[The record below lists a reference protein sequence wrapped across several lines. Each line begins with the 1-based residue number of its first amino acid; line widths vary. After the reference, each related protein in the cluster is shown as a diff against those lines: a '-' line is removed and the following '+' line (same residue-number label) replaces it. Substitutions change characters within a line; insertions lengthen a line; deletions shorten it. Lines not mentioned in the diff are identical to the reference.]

1 MSEKSKQPKAE
12 EKLLAREQ
20 VALESKEIPFEDLVC
35 RPEEYS
41 FRDGDDLSQK
51 SLQSLADDIAANGL
65 ISPLL
70 VQEENGKYLVF
81 NGNRRY
87 GAMSLLVE
95 KQIAGWTR
103 RTLIKV
109 EMMPAGTK
117 KLEVLAR
124 AISANTF
131 QKPLSG
137 FGRARAALALHREG
151 MPNVQIAGI
160 FDCNVKTIE
169 RDLSV
174 ATYPKFMQLVEDHAI
189 QFSTVASLLEKAKKA
204 KKTGKAEKPN
214 RVDELYDAI
223 QGFAVDKKRELQK
236 ESAAQVERGGKPYTE
251 EKLWPQR
258 YLSKSQIAAW
268 DNALISGEPLEQGSS
283 VSFSAQVK
291 KEHGV
296 QKAIVSSLT
305 LDVGDAPLDHLKQI
319 TERALTFVYEMKEVL
334 RKRANEMRTEAS
346 DGGAAAAARAAFQAD
361 LVKMGIDDL
370 VSVDEP
376 ETEGEDD
383 PNFKKTQERKEI
395 DALDDVEGEKKD
407 TDKTQEGER
416 Q

>member
-20 VALESKEIPFEDLVC
+20 VALETKEVPFDSLVC

-41 FRDGDDLSQK
+41 FRDSDDLSQK

-70 VQEENGKYLVF
+70 VQEENGKYLVL

-95 KQIAGWTR
+95 KQIIGWTPK
-103 RTLIKV
+103 TLIKV
-109 EMMPAGTK
+109 QVMPAGTK
-117 KLEVLAR
+117 KVEVLAR
-124 AISANTF
+124 AISANVY

-137 FGRARAALALHREG
+137 FGRARAAMALHREG

-169 RDLSV
+169 RDLSM
-174 ATYPKFMQLVEDHAI
+174 ATFPKFMQLVEDHAI
-189 QFSTVASLLEKAKKA
+189 QFTTAASLLEKAKKA
-204 KKTGKAEKPN
+204 KKAGVIEKVN
-214 RVDELYDAI
+214 RVNELYDAI
-223 QGFAVDKKRELQK
+223 QGFAVDMKRKLQK
-236 ESAAQVERGGKPYTE
+236 ESAAQVDRGGKPYTE

-258 YLSKSQIAAW
+258 YLTKSQLAAW
-268 DNALISGEPLEQGSS
+268 ENALISGEQLEQGSS

-296 QKAIVSSLT
+296 HKAIVSSLS
-305 LDVGDAPLDHLKQI
+305 LDVLDAPLDHVKQVA
-319 TERALTFVYEMKEVL
+319 ERATIFAYEMKEVL
-334 RKRANEMRTEAS
+334 RKRANEARAEEAAG
-346 DGGAAAAARAAFQAD
+346 GGAAAAARAAFRAD
-361 LVKMGIDDL
+361 LAKMGIDDI

-383 PNFKKTQERKEI
+383 AEFDKKNKRQEV
-395 DALDDVEGEKKD
+395 DALDDVDGEKKD
-407 TDKTQEGER
+407 AAQLGER
-416 Q
+416 G